1 MKETSSIFERFDV
14 GVYIGVGFSLVVVA
28 VVLAVGKPQFPTGW
42 CDDIAKAAPYES
54 YKMSYERCMSEYRQR
69 KGIKLNND

>member
-1 MKETSSIFERFDV
+1 MQERSTIFERFDV
-14 GVYIGVGFSLVVVA
+14 GVYIGVGFSLFVA
-28 VVLAVGKPQFPTGW
+28 IVVLAVGKPQFPTGW

-54 YKMSYERCMSEYRQR
+54 YKMSYERCMTEYRQR